1 MNKYKDYIQLK
12 DVSHFWMWQMVLSGD
27 KKRASEFIEKER
39 EKFFKSLDCEPT
51 RENLL
56 KLCPLVQ
63 EEAYE
68 LGFLVSKAYS
78 PEEIE
83 EKKRYYLALEPLPE
97 ANLTIGRWKYKVER
111 IFRGASFND
120 YPDCK
125 FCLLDTYRK
134 LGRFSLKDYSKI

>member
-1 MNKYKDYIQLK
+1 MNNYKDYIQLK
-12 DVSHFWMWQMVLSGD
+12 DVSHFWHWKDLLED
-27 KKRASEFIEKER
+27 KKEILEYIEEKR

-63 EEAYE
+63 SEAYK

-83 EKKRYYLALEPLPE
+83 EKKRYYLSLEPLPE

-111 IFRGASFND
+111 IFRGASFKD

-125 FCLLDTYRK
+125 FYYLDTYRR
-134 LGRFSLKDYSKI
+134 LGKGYF